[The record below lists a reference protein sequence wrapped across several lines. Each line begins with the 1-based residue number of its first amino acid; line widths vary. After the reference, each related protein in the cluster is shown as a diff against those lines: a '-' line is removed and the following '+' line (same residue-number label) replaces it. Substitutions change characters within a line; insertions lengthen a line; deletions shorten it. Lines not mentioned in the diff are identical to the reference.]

1 MNARTLLTKV
11 RVVLAAALAVAAV
24 GCGSGGLDKAGGAV
38 TRPVTLTLADDSGDL
53 SDVQPFTSAVK
64 EISHGALQ
72 IKVEGLSARLQ
83 DLTSEPPMIRDVQ
96 LGRAQLGAIGTR
108 VFGTM
113 GVNTFEALQAPFLID
128 SYALQRKVLDSGVSQ
143 QMLAALKPRG
153 LVGLGL
159 LPGPLARP
167 AGFTRMLLAA
177 ATYRGAKIG
186 ILPSAVAGD
195 TLRALGAVPD
205 PSYSPS
211 DDGGEYDVEAADTGA
226 NMPGA
231 KLTGNVVFWPL
242 PGVIFMNRRAFES
255 LTAGQRSDLLR
266 AAAYAQTH
274 AKPYFGND
282 AAYAP
287 DLCRRNEVVTASSA
301 DLNGLRVAVEPVY
314 AGLEA
319 DPATKAFIAEITSL
333 RQAIHG
339 WTDSVT
345 CAPTRNTAQSTT
357 KASPVEGIWQVTY
370 TKEEFVAA
378 GAPADEIA
386 LSGGSGHFSLKISG
400 GHWWLRLIAGDEGAQ
415 NQSSASG
422 TYAITGDEI
431 LFRRLDRAYPGS
443 DTEVW
448 GPYTV
453 SVYRDTLTFKKAG
466 VTPMPTGLV
475 VKPWLRVG
483 T

>member
-1 MNARTLLTKV
+1 MNSRTIPSRARI
-11 RVVLAAALAVAAV
+11 VLAAALAVAAV
-24 GCGSGGLDKAGGAV
+24 GCGSGSLDKAGGAV
-38 TRPVTLTLADDSGDL
+38 TRPVTLTLADESGDP
-53 SDVQPFTSAVK
+53 SDVRPFTSAVS

-72 IKVEGLSARLQ
+72 IKVQS
-83 DLTSEPPMIRDVQ
+83 SWPEPPLIHDVQ
-96 LGRAQLGAIGTR
+96 AGKAQLGSIGTR
-108 VFGTM
+108 VFGTV
-113 GVNTFEALQAPFLID
+113 GVNTFEALQAPFLVD

-143 QMLAALKPRG
+143 QMLAALKPKG

-159 LPGPLARP
+159 LPGPMARP

-195 TLRALGAVPD
+195 TFRALGAVPD
-205 PSYSPS
+205 LSYSSS

-226 NMPGA
+226 NVPGA

-242 PGVIFMNRRAFES
+242 PGVIFMNQRAFAS
-255 LTAGQRSDLLR
+255 LTAGQRSELLR
-266 AAAYAQTH
+266 AGTYAQTH

-287 DLCRRNEVVTASSA
+287 DLCRRNEVVTASAA
-301 DLNGLRVAVEPVY
+301 DLSGLRVAVEPVY
-314 AGLEA
+314 ARLEA
-319 DPATKAFIAEITSL
+319 DAATKAFIAEITSL
-333 RQAIHG
+333 RRAIHG
-339 WTDSVT
+339 STDSVT
-345 CAPTRNTAQSTT
+345 CPPTRNTAQSTT
-357 KASPVEGIWQVTY
+357 KPSPVEGMWQVTY
-370 TKEEFVAA
+370 TKQEFVAA
-378 GAPADEIA
+378 GAPSDEIA
-386 LSGGSGHFSLKISG
+386 LSGGSGHFSLEISG
-400 GHWWLRLIAGDEGAQ
+400 GHWWLRLIAADEGAQ

-422 TYAITGDEI
+422 TYTITGDKI

-443 DTEVW
+443 EVW
-448 GPYTV
+448 GPYIW

-466 VTPMPTGLV
+466 AYPMPTGLV